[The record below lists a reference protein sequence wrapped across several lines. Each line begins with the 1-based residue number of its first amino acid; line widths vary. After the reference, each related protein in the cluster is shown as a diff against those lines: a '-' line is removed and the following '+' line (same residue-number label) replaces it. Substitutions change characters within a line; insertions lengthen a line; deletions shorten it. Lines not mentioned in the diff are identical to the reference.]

1 MTIINTLIAAMKK
14 RLASLVAAAALLGAT
29 ANGALAIDGSASAAC
44 PGAGCEIVAA
54 STVDADPWGG
64 LAITDANGR
73 AWFLVSFNNSPLAEI
88 GSAVEWSDGFAVIA
102 AHDRYLDT
110 LARSGA
116 VAEKTSTDGR
126 YHLCVS
132 GGAVTCIYVPAG

>member
-1 MTIINTLIAAMKK
+1 MTILNTLIAAMKK
-14 RLASLVAAAALLGAT
+14 RLANFVAAAAVLGAT
-29 ANGALAIDGSASAAC
+29 ANGALAIDAGSNVAC
-44 PGAGCEIVAA
+44 PGARCEIVTAT
-54 STVDADPWGG
+54 TVDADPWGG
-64 LAITDANGR
+64 MAITDAKGR
-73 AWFLVSFNNSPLAEI
+73 AWFLVSFKDSPLAEI

-116 VAEKTSTDGR
+116 VAQKTSTDGR

-132 GGAVTCIYVPAG
+132 GGTVTCIYAPAG